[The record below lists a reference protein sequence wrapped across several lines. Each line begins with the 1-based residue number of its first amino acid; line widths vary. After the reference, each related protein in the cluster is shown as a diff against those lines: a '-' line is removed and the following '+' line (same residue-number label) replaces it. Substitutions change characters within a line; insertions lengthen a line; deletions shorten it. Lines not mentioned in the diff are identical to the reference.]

1 MDRAFTTRINEHRH
15 SAAPLVGER
24 VTRIIA
30 ELGRQG
36 VHMVASQVK
45 VGMVENGVAIRTE
58 LDGLGCRADGAPVV
72 VEIKA
77 TGASL
82 KEHQAGYRNVCIKRQ
97 RMLSGHPNTLENR
110 HQIQVAFGALCCGTR
125 AGIIVVS
132 CRDGVT
138 SYPLR

>member
-1 MDRAFTTRINEHRH
+1 
-15 SAAPLVGER
+15 
-24 VTRIIA
+24 
-30 ELGRQG
+30 
-36 VHMVASQVK
+36 
-45 VGMVENGVAIRTE
+45 MVENGVAIRTE

-97 RMLSGHPNTLENR
+97 RMLSGHPNTLDNR

-138 SYPLR
+138 SYPLRYVSTSATTQGSANSLVIGAGTGQSSWNVVYLDTR